1 MNKILLTAINAKYI
15 HTNLAIRYL
24 QKFAS
29 KYEDIID
36 TVEYTINQNVDFI
49 IQEIHKKNPDL
60 LLFSCYIWNIE
71 LIKIIIRDY
80 KKIAPDTKIVLGGP
94 EVSYDAQSLMEQFPE
109 IDFVIIGE
117 GEVTFLELMEGLI
130 DKERDISNIN
140 GIVCRIKGQIR
151 QNKQREALNM
161 DDVPFVYEKGFKEF
175 ENRIIYYETT
185 RGCPFNC
192 QYCLSSIEKGVRFR
206 SLNLVFNELQLFL
219 DEKVMQVKFVDRT
232 FNCKK
237 SHAMAIWQ
245 YLHEHDNG
253 YTNFHFE
260 ISADLLDEE
269 TIEFLKV
276 VRPGLFQ
283 FEIGIQSTND
293 ITISHIQRKTDFN
306 KLANVV
312 KRINKLNNIHQHLDL
327 IVGLPG
333 EDYTSFKASFND
345 VYALEPDQLQ
355 IGFLKILKG
364 SGMEQ
369 KKKEFGII
377 YREKAP
383 YEVLQTNDLSYEEII
398 KLKMIEEMV
407 EIYFN
412 SHNFRYT
419 IKYIEQFFDHP
430 FNLYEALALYW
441 EKNSYHT
448 FNHNKT
454 KLYTI
459 LLEFYTETVNKDDNS
474 IKNILKFD
482 MYLQEK
488 VKKFP
493 DWFEQDE
500 TFKTEIR
507 NFYKNEENIVKY
519 LPQLKEYTS
528 KQISRM
534 VHIEVFPIDIIS
546 WIKGTSTS
554 LERRNTAVLF
564 NYYNKDIIKNSAKF
578 YEIELIYNISQE
590 K

>member
-1 MNKILLTAINAKYI
+1 MNNILLTAINAKYI

-49 IQEIHKKNPDL
+49 IQEIYKKNPDL

-117 GEVTFLELMEGLI
+117 GEDTFLELMEGLI
-130 DKERDISNIN
+130 DKERDVNNIN

-206 SLNLVFNELQLFL
+206 SLNLVFNELQQFL
-219 DEKVMQVKFVDRT
+219 DERVMQVKFVDRT

-269 TIEFLKV
+269 TIELLKV

-369 KKKEFGII
+369 KRKEFGII

-383 YEVLQTNDLSYEEII
+383 YEVLQTNDLSYKEII

-430 FNLYEALALYW
+430 FNLYEALAFYW

-459 LLEFYTETVNKDDNS
+459 LLEFYTETVNNDDNS
-474 IKNILKFD
+474 IKDILIFD

-493 DWFEQDE
+493 DWFEQDK